1 MTTYQEQEYDKG
13 LDLTLWRKLF
23 KYIVP
28 YKKNVIWLAV
38 IMAGIAGIDVIFPL
52 MTRYAID
59 NFVAKGSVEGLWLF
73 AAVYGLLVLIQALNV
88 KFMAINSGR
97 IETGVVYDIRRKGF
111 DNLQNYLSYYD
122 KTPVG
127 WMIARMTSDAQD

>member
-1 MTTYQEQEYDKG
+1 
-13 LDLTLWRKLF
+13 
-23 KYIVP
+23 
-28 YKKNVIWLAV
+28 
-38 IMAGIAGIDVIFPL
+38 MACSDYGWDSRDRCNIPS

-111 DNLQNYLSYYD
+111 DNLQNYLFHIM
-122 KTPVG
+122 TNLG
-127 WMIARMTSDAQD
+127 RMDDGENDI